1 MSLIGNLL
9 ALITLSSPGKK
20 LINKVPFYK
29 TVRYEWIGP
38 DKPNY
43 RTGVKVSYTVES
55 AIFAV
60 P

>member
-29 TVRYEWIGP
+29 TARYEWLGP
-38 DKPNY
+38 DKPNS
-43 RTGVKVSYTVES
+43 RK
-55 AIFAV
+55 F
-60 P
+60 